1 MNAARDSIAL
11 GVLIAVTSMSA
22 FAQVDPLSGID
33 FVTITSPGNAAWG
46 GNGSAQDQ
54 AVGRGSV
61 GYEYRIGKF
70 EVTTSQW
77 AEFMN
82 AAFDRPQSE
91 WISHLLPPG
100 QWGAAGT
107 TPNTPGGRRWFVPA
121 GNEMRGVGGIDW
133 RMAAI
138 YCNWLHNNKSL
149 DRSAFLSGAYD
160 VSTFAYVQSGPFT
173 VFTDQRTRSE
183 GARYFIPTWD
193 EWLKAAH
200 YDPNKANNDGTT
212 GGWWLYSN
220 GSDSPFVPGP
230 PGELVNGQLATA
242 NFGFQNAGDLSCW
255 SVPLGSYAG
264 VQSPWGLVD
273 TAGMT
278 QEWTEEALGF
288 IDVGYEVRRLEG
300 SSWGDNPAVFLADSV
315 SFGAGS
321 AFPTLNFASIGF
333 RIASVVPGSGTLI
346 SVAVG
351 VMLVASRRRTTR

>member
-1 MNAARDSIAL
+1 METSISML
-11 GVLIAVTSMSA
+11 VAVTLTSA
-22 FAQVDPLSGID
+22 TAFGQVDPLSGID
-33 FVTITSPGNAAWG
+33 FVTITAPGNAAWA

-173 VFTDQRTRSE
+173 VFTDQRTRSA

-200 YDPNKANNDGTT
+200 YDPNKTNADGSV
-212 GGWWLYSN
+212 GGWWTYSN
-220 GSDSPFVPGP
+220 STDSPFVPGP

-278 QEWTEEALGF
+278 QEWVEEALGGF
-288 IDVGYEVRRLEG
+288 YGLSSRRFEG

-321 AFPTLNFASIGF
+321 AFPTLNFASNGF

-351 VMLVASRRRTTR
+351 VMLVASRRRATR